1 VAATDRFDGSG
12 VEAFGAPA
20 EAPCLGPGEPSELVS
35 PPEGDGLSARAIPLA
50 NPTVTQADSK
60 NAATISRNHQ

>member
-1 VAATDRFDGSG
+1 LWWSARGDRFGGSG
-12 VEAFGAPA
+12 VEAFGPPA
-20 EAPCLGPGEPSELVS
+20 EGPGEPSELDS
-35 PPEGDGLSARAIPLA
+35 PLEGDGPSARAIPLP